1 MTTSDPVPPIDYAA
15 LKSGGIIMQKDDDF
29 FAIRLRLPGGSIPA
43 DQLLKV
49 SQVSKQYGRGEVR
62 LTARQGIEIPWIR
75 FGEIE
80 AVRRELAEAG
90 LALGPCG
97 PRFRTVTACPG
108 LPVCRR
114 ALADSQSFALQ
125 IDQRFSGLQLPHK
138 FKATVSACPNGCSR
152 PRESEIGFCAA
163 VQPRLDAD
171 ACMGCDLCA
180 DICKEKALTL
190 QDGKPLLDKSRCILC
205 GDCIQSCPTDA
216 WKTEMMGYT
225 VYAGGKM
232 GRHPELGEKIADFVD
247 EEQGMRIIQRCLD
260 FYQKHGNKRERL
272 CDLIHRVGMDEF
284 KAAVLQER

>member
-1 MTTSDPVPPIDYAA
+1 MTAPDPPIFNYAS
-15 LKSGGIIMQKDDDF
+15 LKSGGIIMQRDDDF
-29 FAIRLRLPGGSIPA
+29 FAIRLRLPGGVIPA

-49 SQVSKQYGRGEVR
+49 AQVSKQYGRGEVR
-62 LTARQGIEIPWIR
+62 LTARQGIEIPWIK

-80 AVRRELAEAG
+80 VARRELAEVG

-114 ALADSQSFALQ
+114 ALTDSQSFALQ
-125 IDQRFSGLQLPHK
+125 IDRKFGGLQLPHK

-152 PRESEIGFCAA
+152 PRENEIGFCAT

-171 ACMGCDLCA
+171 ACMGCNLCV
-180 DICKEKALTL
+180 DICKEKALVMRNE
-190 QDGKPLLDKSRCILC
+190 KPVLDRNRCIRC

-216 WKTEMMGYT
+216 WKTEKMGYA

-232 GRHPELGEKIADFVD
+232 GRHPELAEKIADFVD
-247 EEQGMRIIQRCLD
+247 EGQGMKIIQSCLD
-260 FYQKHGNKRERL
+260 FYRQHADKKERL
-272 CDLIHRVGMDEF
+272 SDLIRRVGMDEF
-284 KAAVLQER
+284 KAAILQ